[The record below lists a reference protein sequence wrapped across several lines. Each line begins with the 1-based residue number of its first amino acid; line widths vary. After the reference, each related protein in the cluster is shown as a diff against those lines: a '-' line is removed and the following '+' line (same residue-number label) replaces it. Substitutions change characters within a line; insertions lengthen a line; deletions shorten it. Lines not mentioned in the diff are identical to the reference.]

1 MEELMEK
8 LRSDFRG
15 LAQIR
20 QVGDSRIELD
30 VSTSVPKEEWNE
42 KMKDYTP
49 TDNIISNSWIYNGI
63 RIVLFGGM
71 VKNEKKKFNFTY

>member
-8 LRSDFRG
+8 LRNDFRG

-30 VSTSVPKEEWNE
+30 VSTSIPREEWDE

-49 TDNIISNSWIYNGI
+49 TDHIISNSWTYNGI

>member
-8 LRSDFRG
+8 LRSDFKG
-15 LAQIR
+15 MAQIR

-30 VSTSVPKEEWNE
+30 VSTSVPREEWYE

-49 TDNIISNSWIYNGI
+49 TDHIISNSWTYNGI

>member
-15 LAQIR
+15 LAQIM
-20 QVGDSRIELD
+20 QVGNSRIELD
-30 VSTSVPKEEWNE
+30 VSTSVPREEWNE

-49 TDNIISNSWIYNGI
+49 TDNIISNSWTYNGI